1 MGRVAYV
8 VIFLAV
14 MNSVVRSQ
22 ETAEPETVRPAV
34 FDSRTGEKKP
44 ADKAAAAN
52 SPPAVEVPIEQ
63 LGKGFRL
70 LGKLKRPLGDL
81 VRVQGVIVNGS
92 GKGDEDGPSIRVFRV
107 NGEATQEFLQVKLRD
122 YYGRA
127 EIPNLIPGYM
137 CELEGFE
144 TGGFVGIPAEALQRG
159 GALAQTASFHF
170 LHEFKVIDSTEI
182 KLQPFSPADFLGRDM
197 LVQGQAVTENGSA
210 YIAGNG
216 LYAGSTR
223 WKLLVDNGTPWPRN
237 TEGKTVEAR
246 GVVRTIGKSTTYRL
260 ENSGKANNARLV
272 NLPDQIGKPVVL
284 RGVVVGK
291 NDEYS
296 FRYRGQLLQ
305 VDGLKNLVANTGLRG
320 EAQLSGTL
328 DMVRVTMDTTDI
340 AGGER
345 ITRTE
350 YIIRKPTLKPTEPL
364 LAIERA
370 EPVE

>member
-1 MGRVAYV
+1 MGRIAYC

-14 MNSVVRSQ
+14 FSYPTQAQ
-22 ETAEPETVRPAV
+22 EPAQPGTVQPAV

-44 ADKAAAAN
+44 ADKNSADKAAEAY
-52 SPPAVEVPIEQ
+52 SPPAVDVPIEQ
-63 LGKGFRL
+63 FGKGFRL
-70 LGKLKRPLGDL
+70 LGKFKQPLGDL
-81 VRVQGVIVNGS
+81 VRVQGLIVNGP
-92 GKGDEDGPSIRVFRV
+92 GKGFEDGLSIRVFRI
-107 NGEATQEFLQVKLRD
+107 NGQADQEFLQVKIRD

-144 TGGFVGIPAEALQRG
+144 TGGFVGIPAEAIKRG
-159 GALAQTASFHF
+159 GAVAQTAGFHF
-170 LHEFKVIDSTEI
+170 LHEFKVIEVTEI
-182 KLQPFSPADFLGRDM
+182 KLQPFAPADFLGRDM

-210 YIAGNG
+210 YIAGNK
-216 LYAGSTR
+216 

-237 TEGKTVEAR
+237 TEGKTIEAR
-246 GVVRTIGKSTTYRL
+246 GVVRTIGKSATYRL

-272 NLPDQIGKPVVL
+272 KLQDQTGKPVVL
-284 RGVVVGK
+284 KGVVAEK
-291 NDEYS
+291 NGEYS
-296 FRYRGQLLQ
+296 FHYRGQTLH
-305 VDGLKNLVANTGLRG
+305 VDGLKDLVAQTGLRG

-328 DMVRVTMDTTDI
+328 DTLRVTVESTDSFN
-340 AGGER
+340 GER

-350 YIIRKPTLKPTEPL
+350 YIVRKPALKPTEPL

>member
-1 MGRVAYV
+1 MGRVVLCVFVLTLSPPA
-8 VIFLAV
+8 AW
-14 MNSVVRSQ
+14 SQ
-22 ETAEPETVRPAV
+22 DPNGIEAVRPAV
-34 FDSRTGEKKP
+34 FDSRPGAKTASP
-44 ADKAAAAN
+44 AAT
-52 SPPAVEVPIEQ
+52 AVDVPVEQ

-70 LGKLKRPLGDL
+70 LGKLKQPLGDL
-81 VRVQGVIVNGS
+81 VRVQGVIVNNPA
-92 GKGDEDGPSIRVFRV
+92 KGYEDGLNIRVFRV
-107 NGEATQEFLQVKLRD
+107 NGQATQAFVQVKIRD

-127 EIPNLIPGYM
+127 EIPNLTPGYT

-159 GALAQTASFHF
+159 GAIVAAAGFHF
-170 LHEFKVIDSTEI
+170 LHEFRVIDSTEI

-197 LVQGQAVTENGSA
+197 LVQGQAMTENGSA
-210 YIAGNG
+210 YIVGNG
-216 LYAGSTR
+216 LSAGSTQ
-223 WKLLVDNGTPWPRN
+223 WKLLVDNGTPWPRG

-272 NLPDQIGKPVVL
+272 NLQDQIGKQVLL
-284 RGVVVGK
+284 RGTVVGK

-296 FRYRGQLLQ
+296 FRYRGQSLQ
-305 VDGLKNLVANTGLRG
+305 VDGLKHLVANTGLRG
-320 EAQLSGTL
+320 EAQLSGIL
-328 DMVRVTMDTTDI
+328 DLVRVTVDSTDI
-340 AGGER
+340 AGGQR

-350 YIIRKPTLKPTEPL
+350 YIIRKPTLKATEPL